1 MRDINKSTSP
11 QVYFS
16 PYTFLINYKWSM
28 VFNIQIVFST
38 NYSLISNGVLN
49 LSGFVT
55 FPDYYIMVKMCT

>member
-1 MRDINKSTSP
+1 
-11 QVYFS
+11 
-16 PYTFLINYKWSM
+16 M

-49 LSGFVT
+49 LSGFLT

>member
-1 MRDINKSTSP
+1 
-11 QVYFS
+11 
-16 PYTFLINYKWSM
+16 M

-55 FPDYYIMVKMCT
+55 FPDYYIYGQDVYVNNRVFV